1 MALSSLPAAARSIA
15 RRLAAFACAA
25 GLAGGGPIAA
35 ASPLPLVAGPG
46 DLMRALPPGLAR
58 QFSPGPFGRGA
69 APDWNAQ
76 LAGVSTLLRRL
87 DRPTTGAAATV
98 LGGMPQPFPA
108 PLRTA
113 LREVVVRSRDV
124 EWLHFS
130 PTPRD
135 GAVVGASFVGPTGCE
150 VVMVN
155 RNRHAVRVELGS
167 WVRSNAPLAVYA
179 PPGAASGVAFGRV
192 APGGVVLP
200 ARSVVIAG

>member
-1 MALSSLPAAARSIA
+1 MVLSSLPAAARAIA
-15 RRLAAFACAA
+15 RRLAAFGCAA
-25 GLAGGGPIAA
+25 GLAGGGAIAA

-58 QFSPGPFGRGA
+58 QFSPSPIGRGA

-76 LAGVSTLLRRL
+76 LAGVATLLRRL

-98 LGGMPQPFPA
+98 LDGMPQPFPA
-108 PLRTA
+108 PLRAA
-113 LREVVVRSRDV
+113 LRKVVVRSRDV
-124 EWLHFS
+124 EWLRFS

-135 GAVVGASFVGPTGCE
+135 GAVVGASFVGPTGSA

-155 RNRHAVRVELGS
+155 RSRHAVRVELGS

-179 PPGAASGVAFGRV
+179 LPAPASGVASARV